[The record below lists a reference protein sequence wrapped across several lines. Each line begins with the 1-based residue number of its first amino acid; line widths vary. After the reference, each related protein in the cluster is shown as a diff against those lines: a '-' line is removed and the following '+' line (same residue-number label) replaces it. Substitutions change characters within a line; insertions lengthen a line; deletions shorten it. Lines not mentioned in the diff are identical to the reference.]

1 MDRNLSERF
10 WARVKQ
16 CRRVGTR
23 QEKPAR
29 NLLAVIHVASTTL
42 LLR

>member
-1 MDRNLSERF
+1 
-10 WARVKQ
+10 VKQ
-16 CRRVGTR
+16 HRRAGTR
-23 QEKPAR
+23 HEKTAR